1 MFIYEELK
9 SGSYVSHSYSFF
21 WFTLFGDNAL
31 LSFNYAIHFVK
42 MRGIPLSIYQIKKG
56 KEDKKRKNSK
66 GTVVS
71 NGIETT
77 KIEKITNSETD
88 LVFNLV

>member
-1 MFIYEELK
+1 
-9 SGSYVSHSYSFF
+9 
-21 WFTLFGDNAL
+21 
-31 LSFNYAIHFVK
+31 

-56 KEDKKRKNSK
+56 KENKKRKNSK

-88 LVFNLV
+88 LVFNLVQKKPLKEIFVNTFLKGGMGVETIGSTEQTI

>member
-1 MFIYEELK
+1 
-9 SGSYVSHSYSFF
+9 
-21 WFTLFGDNAL
+21 
-31 LSFNYAIHFVK
+31 

-56 KEDKKRKNSK
+56 KENKKRKNSK

-77 KIEKITNSETD
+77 KIEKIANSETD